1 MPRTAF
7 FVSARTAI
15 TAEMLGH
22 SLTVQFEGVDFR
34 RITLPYIDTREK
46 AHAAVAQIR
55 EQARIDGCRPMVFST
70 LIDEDLRSLF
80 QIDEA
85 LVLDFFGHF
94 IGPMEQELGLGS
106 THLAG
111 KVHGIASFEEYKNR
125 IDAIQYAMSHD
136 DGSMAKNL
144 AEADII
150 LVGVSRAGKTPACLY
165 LALQYGIK
173 AANYPLAPEDF
184 DRHTLPKPLH
194 PHRTKLFGLT
204 IEPERLTV
212 IRESRKPGSQYA
224 TLAACQHEVTEAEN
238 LMRQLGIVFLNTT
251 KLSIEE
257 LATNILLNA
266 GLKRRIH

>member
-22 SLTVQFEGVDFR
+22 SLTAQFETVNFR
-34 RITLPYIDTREK
+34 RITLPYVDSREK
-46 AHAAVAQIR
+46 ALAAVEQIR

-70 LIDEDLRSLF
+70 LIDDELRGLF
-80 QIDEA
+80 QIEEA

-94 IGPMEQELGLGS
+94 IAPMEQELGIES
-106 THLAG
+106 SHTAG

-125 IDAIQYAMSHD
+125 IDAIQYSLNHD

-144 AEADII
+144 ADADII

-184 DRHTLPKPLH
+184 DRHTLPKPLQA
-194 PHRTKLFGLT
+194 HRSKLFGLT
-204 IEPERLTV
+204 IEPERLAL
-212 IRESRKPGSQYA
+212 IRESRKPGSRYA
-224 TLAACQHEVTEAEN
+224 TLEACRHEVTEAET

-251 KLSIEE
+251 QLSIEE